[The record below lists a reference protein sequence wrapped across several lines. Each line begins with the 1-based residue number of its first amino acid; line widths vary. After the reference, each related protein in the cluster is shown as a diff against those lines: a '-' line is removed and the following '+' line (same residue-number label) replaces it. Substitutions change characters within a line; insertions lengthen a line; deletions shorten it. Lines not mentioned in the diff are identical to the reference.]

1 MSSSFRWRNLPRD
14 ARDTLFLLAVI
25 LWTVLPHV
33 GHLPPWCI
41 ALTGLVLVWRAHLA
55 FTNAP
60 LPPRWLPI
68 VALATATALTLL
80 SFRTLFGKDPGVTM
94 AVVLMALKTLEL
106 RARRDAF
113 VVFFLGFFLVLT
125 HFLYSQSIGVAAAM
139 LVSVW
144 GLLTALVL
152 AHMPVGQPSLKQAGS
167 LALRTAAL
175 GAPIMVLLFVLFPRI
190 GPLWGVPQAS
200 LAGTGLS
207 NSMNLGSVGEL
218 AVDDRIAMRVR
229 FPDRTLPAQRLY
241 FRGPVFTRFDGNL
254 WTPLSIDYP
263 VTPRT
268 DPLATTGAGV
278 RYELTLEPT
287 SLPLLPLLEATPEA
301 PTLEGMAARRR
312 EDLSWAV
319 SRLTRERLRFTAVAF
334 PEYRLNQAT
343 LTDRQRQETLQL
355 PEGVAPRTRAWAQA
369 FRERPDLVSATPAQ
383 LAAALLRHVRTG
395 QYTYTLTPGNYG
407 EADSRAAIDEFWLD
421 RKQGF
426 CEHFAASFVVVMRSL
441 GVPARVVT
449 GYQGAEAPDGD
460 GWRVVRQSNAH
471 AWAEYWQED
480 LGWVR
485 TDPTAAVAPDRIF
498 SSRSLRPPPG
508 LVSGA
513 LETMSPDL
521 VPQLRSLWESLDN
534 RWNQWVLNYSRGQ
547 QLDLLTRLGVESP
560 SWQDLAKLL
569 VLILSGLALIGVA
582 WAWWDRQRQDPWQ
595 RQAAAVASQ
604 LRRLGLPALPHQPPR
619 QLAGEV
625 REKFGPPGEPLA
637 ALLMVAEHQRYGR
650 AALTRPSRA
659 WFATLRTEARRLHR
673 TKVSTEAA
681 TR

>member
-1 MSSSFRWRNLPRD
+1 MAVTFPSFRWRNLPRD

-41 ALTGLVLVWRAHLA
+41 ALTALVLVWRAHLA
-55 FTNAP
+55 VTNAP

-175 GAPIMVLLFVLFPRI
+175 GAPIMVLLFVMFPRI
-190 GPLWGVPQAS
+190 GPLWGVPQAG

-207 NSMNLGSVGEL
+207 NAINLGSVGEL
-218 AVDDRIAMRVR
+218 ALDERIAMRVR
-229 FPDRTLPAQRLY
+229 FPNQAVPGQRLY
-241 FRGPVFTRFDGNL
+241 FRGPVLTRFDGIL

-263 VTPRT
+263 LPLRA
-268 DPLATTGAGV
+268 DPLVTTGPGV
-278 RYELTLEPT
+278 RYEITLEPA
-287 SLPLLPLLEATPEA
+287 SLPLLPLLEATPVA
-301 PTLEGMAARRR
+301 PSLNGIEARRR
-312 EDLSWAV
+312 EDLSWAL
-319 SRLTRERLRFTAVAF
+319 SRLTRDRLRFTAIAF
-334 PEYRLNQAT
+334 PEFHLHQDK
-343 LTDRQRQETLQL
+343 LTDRQRREALHL
-355 PEGVAPRTRAWAQA
+355 PEDVAPRTREWAQA
-369 FRERPDLVSATPAQ
+369 FRKRSDLVSATPSR
-383 LAAALLRHVRTG
+383 LATALFQHIRTDR
-395 QYTYTLTPGNYG
+395 YTYTLTPGVYG
-407 EADSRAAIDEFWLD
+407 EEDSRAALDEFWMD

-426 CEHFAASFVVVMRSL
+426 CEHFAASFVVIMRSL
-441 GVPARVVT
+441 GIPARIVA
-449 GYQGAEAPDGD
+449 GYQGAEAPDSD
-460 GWRVVRQSNAH
+460 GWRIVRHSNAH
-471 AWAEYWQED
+471 AWAEYWQEG
-480 LGWVR
+480 LGWMR
-485 TDPTAAVAPDRIF
+485 ADPTAAVAPERIL
-498 SSRSLRPPPG
+498 SSRNLRPPPG
-508 LVSGA
+508 LVGGA

-521 VPQLRSLWESLDN
+521 VPRLRSLWESLDN

-547 QLDLLTRLGVESP
+547 QFDLLSQLGVDAP

-569 VLILSGLALIGVA
+569 VLALSGLALIGVA
-582 WAWWDRQRQDPWQ
+582 WAWWDRQRHDPWQ
-595 RQAAAVASQ
+595 RQAAAVAGL

-619 QLAGEV
+619 QLASEV

-650 AALTRPSRA
+650 AALARPSRA
-659 WFATLRTEARRLHR
+659 WFATLRTEARRLQR
-673 TKVSTEAA
+673 TKAP

>member
-1 MSSSFRWRNLPRD
+1 MAVSSPSFRRRSLPRD

-68 VALATATALTLL
+68 AALATATALTLL

-152 AHMPVGQPSLKQAGS
+152 AHLPVGQPSLKQAGS

-175 GAPIMVLLFVLFPRI
+175 GAPIMVLLFVMFPRI
-190 GPLWGVPQAS
+190 GPLWGVPQAG

-218 AVDDRIAMRVR
+218 AVDERIAMRVR
-229 FPDRTLPAQRLY
+229 FPDRSVPGQRLY
-241 FRGPVFTRFDGNL
+241 FRGPVLTRFDGVL

-263 VTPRT
+263 LPIRT
-268 DPLATTGAGV
+268 DPLVTTGAGV
-278 RYELTLEPT
+278 RYEITLEPA
-287 SLPLLPLLEATPEA
+287 SLPLLPLLEATPDA
-301 PTLEGMAARRR
+301 PSLDGIEARRR
-312 EDLSWAV
+312 EDLGWAL
-319 SRLTRERLRFTAVAF
+319 SRLTRDRLRFTAVAF
-334 PEYRLNQAT
+334 PEYQLNQGT
-343 LTDRQRQETLQL
+343 LTDRQRQQTLQL
-355 PEGVAPRTRAWAQA
+355 PDGVAPRTRAWAEA
-369 FRERPDLVSATPAQ
+369 FRARPDLVSATPAQ
-383 LAAALLRHVRTG
+383 LAAALFRHIRTD
-395 QYTYTLTPGNYG
+395 QYTYTLTPGVYG

-441 GVPARVVT
+441 GVPARIVT
-449 GYQGAEAPDGD
+449 GYQGAEAPDGE
-460 GWRVVRQSNAH
+460 GWRVVRHSNAH

-485 TDPTAAVAPDRIF
+485 ADPTAAVAPDRIF
-498 SSRSLRPPPG
+498 SSRNLRPTPG
-508 LVSGA
+508 FAGGA
-513 LETMSPDL
+513 LATLSPDL
-521 VPQLRSLWESLDN
+521 LPQLRSLWESLDN

-547 QLDLLTRLGVESP
+547 QLDALARLGIESP

-569 VLILSGLALIGVA
+569 VLTLSGLALVGVA

-595 RQAAAVASQ
+595 RQAAAVAGQ

-650 AALTRPSRA
+650 AALARPSRA
-659 WFATLRTEARRLHR
+659 WLATLRTEARRLLR
-673 TKVSTEAA
+673 TTSP
-681 TR
+681 R